1 MDKTKIDNIEFEG
14 INWKDHPDF
23 SDAFI
28 SSADIDGREMTDS
41 ELDEVNEDSEFV
53 HEKLHDYLY

>member
-28 SSADIDGREMTDS
+28 SSADINGRKMTDS
-41 ELDEVNEDSEFV
+41 ELDEINEDSEFV